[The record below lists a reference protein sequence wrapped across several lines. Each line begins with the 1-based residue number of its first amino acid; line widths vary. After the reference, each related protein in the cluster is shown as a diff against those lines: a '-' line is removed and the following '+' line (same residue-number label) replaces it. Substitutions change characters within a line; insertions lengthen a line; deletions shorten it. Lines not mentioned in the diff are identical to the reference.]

1 MTGRPAPDDVW
12 ICFDHLFMTHLDE
25 ADSTAGP
32 EVESRRQTLARAQA
46 LYAQIA
52 AEDQMLAEA
61 YSPLIAESL
70 PLYRVGE
77 RKR

>member
-1 MTGRPAPDDVW
+1 MTNPG
-12 ICFDHLFMTHLDE
+12 E
-25 ADSTAGP
+25 ADRTTRP

-61 YSPLIAESL
+61 YNSLIAESL